1 MITELSISGLGVID
15 DAVLEPHRGLTA
27 VTGETGAG
35 KTMVVT
41 ALGLITGSRA
51 DAGRVRA
58 GTDRAVVTARME
70 ASSDPG
76 IVEQVAAVGGRP
88 DEDGSLILV
97 RSVGADGRSRT
108 HIGGRAAPLGALT
121 DLTSSLV
128 TVHGQADAGRLAE
141 PVRQRALLDRFAHN
155 ESVLATYRHARADW
169 LAARVELVDRQFRGR
184 ERAQREQLLTLG
196 LAEIDRVAP
205 RPGEDTELLI
215 EVLRLENADSLRQ
228 AAESARGALSGD
240 GGPDV
245 AGAVALVETARKL
258 LAGTG
263 DPTLA
268 EWAGRLPEV
277 SAVLSDTAVE
287 LSAYLNGLDADP
299 GRLESL
305 MERQAALR
313 ALTRRYGADVDAVLA
328 WRVEAA
334 TELTGLD
341 SSAEVVS
348 ELTERCRVLGEQVAT
363 AAAELS
369 DRRRR
374 AAADLG
380 GQVTGEL
387 AELALP
393 QAVFRV
399 AVEDRVTARETHD
412 AGVKDATPTPD
423 TVLVGD
429 RRLVAGVDG
438 VDQVEFRLTAH
449 PSAPELPVA
458 RGASGGELSRV
469 MLALEVVLAGADPVA
484 TLVFDEVDAGVGG
497 RAATEIGR
505 RLARL
510 ARTHQV
516 VVVTHLA
523 QVAAFA
529 DRQVVVRSD
538 VDGAVRAA
546 SLQVLDDRQR
556 QAELA
561 RMLGGT
567 DGPTARAHAG
577 ELLAAATADRTPRRS
592 GSQTGARTGS
602 QTRAPTGSRTGS
614 RTGSPTGVRTGRR
627 RREPE

>member
-15 DAVLEPHRGLTA
+15 DAVLEPHPGLTA

-41 ALGLITGSRA
+41 ALGLITGTRA

-58 GTDRAVVTARME
+58 GTDRAVVTARVE
-70 ASSDPG
+70 PPADPA
-76 IVEQVAAVGGRP
+76 IAEQVAAVGGRP

-121 DLTSSLV
+121 DLTASLI

-141 PVRQRALLDRFAHN
+141 PARQRALLDRFAHN
-155 ESVLATYRHARADW
+155 EPALTAYRGARADW
-169 LAARVELVDRQFRGR
+169 LAARAELADRETRGR

-196 LAEIDRVAP
+196 MAEIERVAP
-205 RPGEDTELLI
+205 RPREDSELLA
-215 EVLRLENADSLRQ
+215 EVLRLENADALRS
-228 AAESARGALSGD
+228 AAEAARAALAGD
-240 GGPDV
+240 GQLDV
-245 AGAVALVETARKL
+245 TGAVAQVERARKVL
-258 LAGTG
+258 GGTA
-263 DPTLA
+263 DPRLT
-268 EWAGRLPEV
+268 EWQARLPEV
-277 SAVLSDTAVE
+277 SAVLADTAAE
-287 LSAYLNGLDADP
+287 LSGYLDGLDGDP
-299 GRLESL
+299 ARIQTL

-328 WRVEAA
+328 WRDAA
-334 TELTGLD
+334 AAELIGLD
-341 SSAEVVS
+341 SSAEAVA
-348 ELTERCRVLGEQVAT
+348 ELTDRCRALGEQVAT
-363 AAAELS
+363 AATELS

-374 AAADLG
+374 AAIELA

-387 AELALP
+387 TELALP
-393 QAVFRV
+393 RAVFRV
-399 AVEDRVTARETHD
+399 AVENRSAGRD
-412 AGVKDATPTPD
+412 AAD
-423 TVLVGD
+423 TVPVAGH
-429 RRLVAGVDG
+429 RLIAGVDG

-538 VDGAVRAA
+538 ADGAIRAA
-546 SLQVLDDRQR
+546 SLQVVDDRQR

-577 ELLAAATADRTPRRS
+577 ELQAAAAADRAPGRPAAR
-592 GSQTGARTGS
+592 TGARTKSSTG
-602 QTRAPTGSRTGS
+602 AP
-614 RTGSPTGVRTGRR
+614 PA
-627 RREPE
+627 

>member
-1 MITELSISGLGVID
+1 MITELGISGLGVID

-51 DAGRVRA
+51 DPGRVRA
-58 GTDRAVVTARME
+58 GTDRAVVTARVQPP
-70 ASSDPG
+70 ADPAIG
-76 IVEQVAAVGGRP
+76 EQVAAVGGRP
-88 DEDGSLILV
+88 DEDGSLILI
-97 RSVGADGRSRT
+97 RSVGADGRSRS

-141 PVRQRALLDRFAHN
+141 PARQRALLDRFAHN
-155 ESVLATYRHARADW
+155 EAALAGYRTARADW
-169 LAARVELVDRQFRGR
+169 LAARAELTDREGRGR

-205 RPGEDTELLI
+205 RPGEDVELLA
-215 EVLRLENADSLRQ
+215 EVLRLENADGLRQ
-228 AAESARGALSGD
+228 AAESARGVLSGD

-245 AGAVALVETARKL
+245 AGAVALVEAGRKL
-258 LAGTG
+258 LTGTG
-263 DPTLA
+263 DPMLA
-268 EWAGRLPEV
+268 DWAGRLPEV
-277 SAVLSDTAVE
+277 SAVLSDTAAE

-328 WRVEAA
+328 WRDQAA
-334 TELTGLD
+334 AELNGLD
-341 SSAEVVS
+341 SSAEAVA
-348 ELTERCRVLGEQVAT
+348 ELTERCRVLGEQVGT
-363 AAAELS
+363 AAEELS

-380 GQVTGEL
+380 GRVTGQL

-393 QAVFRV
+393 RAAFRV
-399 AVEDRVTARETHD
+399 AVEDRVGAR
-412 AGVKDATPTPD
+412 ATPE

-429 RRLVAGVDG
+429 RRLIAGIDG

-449 PSAPELPVA
+449 PSAPERPVA

-469 MLALEVVLAGADPVA
+469 MLALEVVLAEADPVA

-529 DRQVVVRSD
+529 DRQVVVRAEA
-538 VDGAVRAA
+538 DGAVRAA
-546 SLQVLDDRQR
+546 SLQIVDDRQR

-567 DGPTARAHAG
+567 EGPTARAHAA
-577 ELLAAATADRTPRRS
+577 ELLAAALADRIHAAGDPP
-592 GSQTGARTGS
+592 GA
-602 QTRAPTGSRTGS
+602 
-614 RTGSPTGVRTGRR
+614 GRPPGPGR
-627 RREPE
+627 